1 MVGLAGFE
9 PATSLTV
16 VLKEEGASQT
26 TILHTRTALS
36 SMMQMAWDNGY
47 RKDNPVRGIRLKGV
61 PAKPII
67 VATRDQFLRVYK
79 ALPSQPAKV
88 LARLGVSTGA
98 RLCELI
104 SFIPD
109 DFDFDAD
116 MLDVRRSTVEVTSRY
131 HPTGDRFLTR
141 QYTKNGEHRRFRID
155 HAVSL
160 MVQEHIAENGIEP
173 RQVIFP
179 VRLFAST
186 EAAGRARLTE
196 DEIDALGFTDELP
209 NGRRYKH
216 GTLGGYVTAQCR
228 CAGCKQWS
236 ADYARDR
243 KRRRTGRS
251 AREWSPA
258 WRSDPTEYL
267 GADVWRR
274 IWNTAVDEAGLPFSY
289 TPYQVRHT
297 HASWLIYKGVDL
309 ARVQY
314 RLGHGDLQATTRYSA
329 RADPRRGRP
338 QGRRSHVGDARRRCL
353 GSELGRT

>member
-1 MVGLAGFE
+1 VTLAVYMETFLGSHDIE
-9 PATSLTV
+9 ANSKETYARHLSRHVIPYIGKQRVAEVSRETIHRLLTV

-47 RKDNPVRGIRLKGV
+47 RRDNPVRGIRLKGV

-67 VATRDQFLRVYK
+67 VATKDQFLRVYK

-88 LARLGVSTGA
+88 LARLGLSTGA

-141 QYTKNGEHRRFRID
+141 EYTKNGEHRRFRID

-160 MVQEHIAENGIEP
+160 MVQEHIAENGIGP
-173 RQVIFP
+173 RQVIFS

-186 EAAGRARLTE
+186 EARTE
-196 DEIDALGFTDELP
+196 PGFPKMRSTRWASPMDC
-209 NGRRYKH
+209 R
-216 GTLGGYVTAQCR
+216 TA
-228 CAGCKQWS
+228 AATS
-236 ADYARDR
+236 TA
-243 KRRRTGRS
+243 RS
-251 AREWSPA
+251 AG
-258 WRSDPTEYL
+258 T
-267 GADVWRR
+267 
-274 IWNTAVDEAGLPFSY
+274 
-289 TPYQVRHT
+289 
-297 HASWLIYKGVDL
+297 
-309 ARVQY
+309 
-314 RLGHGDLQATTRYSA
+314 
-329 RADPRRGRP
+329 
-338 QGRRSHVGDARRRCL
+338 
-353 GSELGRT
+353 